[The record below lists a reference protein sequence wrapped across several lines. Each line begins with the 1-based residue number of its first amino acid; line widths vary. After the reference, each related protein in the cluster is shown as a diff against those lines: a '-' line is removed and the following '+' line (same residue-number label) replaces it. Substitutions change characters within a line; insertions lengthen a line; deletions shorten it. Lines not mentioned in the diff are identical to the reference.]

1 MSSIPSP
8 RQTPQGVS
16 AEQRRGIR
24 RTTWVVWLIVL
35 GIYFGYMIYMTI
47 RMHR

>member
-8 RQTPQGVS
+8 RQRPQGIS
-16 AEQRRGIR
+16 AEQRRAIR
-24 RTTWVVWLIVL
+24 RTTWVVWLTVL
-35 GIYFGYMIYMTI
+35 AIYFGYMIYMLI